1 MIFRA
6 IFWVGLVALLMPH
19 QPDIGLGRPGAGTAH
34 SVSAASPA
42 TTRSVHAATG
52 IARVDEACD
61 GNREAC
67 AGSLAFLDNF
77 QDAAVKGLQNVRTD
91 IENYR
96 KTHKDRVMQAR
107 DQKGEKS

>member
-19 QPDIGLGRPGAGTAH
+19 KPDIGLDNPGAGALH

-61 GNREAC
+61 GNRQAC
-67 AGSLAFLDNF
+67 AGGLAFLDNF
-77 QDAAVKGLQNVRTD
+77 QEAAVKGLQNVRAD

-96 KTHKDRVMQAR
+96 KTHKNRLVQDGV
-107 DQKGEKS
+107 KS